1 MAKSLKTQVALL
13 KEEKRKLTIELKRC
27 HNKLTPQPLPN
38 RMMPYA
44 KPVND

>member
-13 KEEKRKLTIELKRC
+13 KEEKRKLAIMLKCYR
-27 HNKLTPQPLPN
+27 NKLDPRPLPN

-44 KPVND
+44 KSVND